1 MLESMK
7 KRVNEPRTKSTLS
20 PTPTTDIRTI
30 RVSSSAAS
38 AQMDIL
44 YRIFNIA

>member
-1 MLESMK
+1 MLDSMK

-30 RVSSSAAS
+30 RVTSNAES
-38 AQMDIL
+38 AQIDIL
-44 YRIFNIA
+44 YRIFNMT